1 MFKRTTT
8 LSTVSRNTL
17 GLILAIVAANAM
29 AEEYFTINDGQLE
42 RPTGY
47 REGTILMKELVSVG
61 SKAAVSGNGYFQG
74 DFIGL
79 EATIKSKK
87 HFPDEPG
94 NWAYYSFSTPD
105 LKTLATE
112 AKAFSAESCNGCHAG
127 AASVIFV
134 GLSMS
139 VIAAEESFSP
149 YVGEQGNISFPDGL
163 RTSMVHLGSWFV
175 PEGGASGQLRNRQSQ
190 AMVCDDQRRERTL

>member
-8 LSTVSRNTL
+8 LSMVSKTAL

-42 RPTGY
+42 RPTGEF
-47 REGTILMKELVSVG
+47 REGTIIMKELVSVG
-61 SKAAVSGNGYFQG
+61 SKTAVSGNGYFQG

-105 LKTLATE
+105 LVA
-112 AKAFSAESCNGCHAG
+112 
-127 AASVIFV
+127 
-134 GLSMS
+134 
-139 VIAAEESFSP
+139 
-149 YVGEQGNISFPDGL
+149 L
-163 RTSMVHLGSWFV
+163 RICG
-175 PEGGASGQLRNRQSQ
+175 
-190 AMVCDDQRRERTL
+190 RRWLLTVRG